1 MRVTTDFGGTIIMT
15 IAVAFTTDLTTSQY
29 DEIWR
34 QLRETDSDH
43 PEGRLSHLGFDA
55 GGTMRVVDVW
65 ESMETFEAFG
75 ATLMPII
82 ANLGGVVTPEIFQV
96 HHYQPF

>member
-1 MRVTTDFGGTIIMT
+1 MSV
-15 IAVAFTTDLTTSQY
+15 AVSFTTNLTTSQY

-34 QLRETDSDH
+34 QLRESNSDH
-43 PEGRLSHLGFDA
+43 PAGRLSHLGFDD

-65 ESMETFEAFG
+65 ESMEAFQAFG

-82 ANLGGVVTPEIFQV
+82 ASVGGEVTPEIFQA

>member
-1 MRVTTDFGGTIIMT
+1 MS
-15 IAVAFTTDLTTSQY
+15 IAVSFTTNLTTGQY

-34 QLRETDSDH
+34 QLRESNSDR
-43 PEGRLSHLGFDA
+43 PAGRLSHLGFDD

-65 ESMETFEAFG
+65 ESMEAFQAFG
-75 ATLMPII
+75 GTLMPII
-82 ANLGGVVTPEIFQV
+82 AGVGGEVTPEIFQA